1 MKMNLRKGRL
11 VGALCIAAL
20 IGAACGSGSG
30 GSAAT
35 SGGAEGL
42 SGEIVV
48 SGSSTVEPISALVAE
63 KFQGANPD
71 VSISVDGPGT
81 GDGFEL
87 FCQGETDVS
96 DASRPIK
103 LDEEAP
109 VCEENGVEFIE
120 IKVGIDGMAVLTSP
134 ENSAVDCL
142 SFADLYALTGP
153 ESEGFED
160 WSDANSL
167 AEEIGAAGAPYPD
180 VPLDVVGPGEESGT
194 YDSYVELALEGIA
207 EERGVPEEEFATRP
221 DYQSSP
227 NDNVI
232 IEGIQGSASSLGW
245 VGYSFYSQNT
255 DTVRALAVDDGE
267 SGCVEPTEETIQS
280 AEYPLARFLYIYVNA
295 AEAEKNDALS
305 AFVDYYLSEE
315 GIASVAEV
323 GYVGLAEDDFQISA
337 QAWDAREV
345 GSREDS

>member
-1 MKMNLRKGRL
+1 MGLMASSKGRARML
-11 VGALCIAAL
+11 GALCLAASVSA
-20 IGAACGSGSG
+20 GCGSGG
-30 GSAAT
+30 TDAAA
-35 SGGAEGL
+35 GEGV

-48 SGSSTVEPISALVAE
+48 SGSSTVEPISALIAE
-63 KFQGANPD
+63 KFQSANPD

-109 VCEENGVEFIE
+109 ACKKNGIEFIE
-120 IKVGIDGMAVLTSP
+120 IKVGIDGMAILTSP
-134 ENSAVDCL
+134 ENTAVECL

-153 ESEGFED
+153 ESEGFAS
-160 WSDANSL
+160 WSDANAL
-167 AEEIGAAGAPYPD
+167 AEELGAPGAPYPD

-194 YDSYVELALEGIA
+194 YDSYVELALEGLA

-245 VGYSFYSQNT
+245 VGYSFYSQNQ
-255 DTVRALAVDDGE
+255 DSVQALAVDDGE

-280 AEYPLARFLYIYVNA
+280 AEYPLSRFLYIYVNA
-295 AEAEKNDALS
+295 EEATTNEALKS
-305 AFVDYYLSEE
+305 FVDFYVSKE
-315 GIASVAEV
+315 GISSVSEV
-323 GYVGLAEDDFQISA
+323 GYVPLAEADFQESLSA
-337 QAWDAREV
+337 WEAEEI